1 MWRGACG
8 RRWAAGS
15 RAHMRALFLTL
26 YPESVASP
34 RYRVHQ
40 FLPYLQSH
48 GVECTVAC
56 PFTQD
61 DYTRLRAKAAEGRA
75 RSYHLHEARRRALQ
89 ILGARKYD
97 VVILQKAVMSAYV
110 REFAKQLRLRARK
123 LVFDLDDAVHQ
134 SPPNALPGFWKRF
147 EEPGQATWLMQHADL
162 VLAGNAWLRDETLAA
177 GGRAEVFP
185 TVVDTDRFV
194 PATKVP
200 EKFVVGWIG
209 GPSTSEHVALLAD
222 VLNELDNAEVRLIGA
237 NPVRAAVEKAWHRP
251 WAYDTEVREV
261 QEFAVGIMPLPK
273 TDWARGK
280 CALKALQYM
289 ACGVPC
295 VATPF
300 GAVTDIIED
309 GVNGLLADTPDEWRA
324 ALSKLRDTKLRKRL
338 GEAGRRTAEEK
349 FSLDVAAPRLLAH
362 LKAVAR

>member
-1 MWRGACG
+1 
-8 RRWAAGS
+8 
-15 RAHMRALFLTL
+15 MRALFLTL